1 MDIGADMQGFDLFSW
16 YMNIPPV
23 SRIYF
28 TSAFLTT
35 TCCAVEIINPYF
47 LYFNKELI
55 FEGQVWRLISPFLFF
70 GLFSVDFLFNMYF
83 LIRHCRQLEEG
94 DFRGK
99 PSEFVL
105 MIFFGIGMICL
116 LTPFLQSH
124 NFLGSALT
132 FMFTYVWGRRNE
144 DVRMSMFGIITFSAP
159 YLPWVMLAF
168 GFLVGNA
175 IDMSL
180 IGIVVGHSYYFLKYV
195 FPVVAEI
202 RGWKRKELLV
212 PPRVFRYIC
221 GEELEDDHVQMVAPR
236 ENEVH
241 EHQD

>member
-1 MDIGADMQGFDLFSW
+1 
-16 YMNIPPV
+16 
-23 SRIYF
+23 
-28 TSAFLTT
+28 
-35 TCCAVEIINPYF
+35 
-47 LYFNKELI
+47 
-55 FEGQVWRLISPFLFF
+55 
-70 GLFSVDFLFNMYF
+70 
-83 LIRHCRQLEEG
+83 
-94 DFRGK
+94 
-99 PSEFVL
+99 
-105 MIFFGIGMICL
+105 
-116 LTPFLQSH
+116 
-124 NFLGSALT
+124 
-132 FMFTYVWGRRNE
+132 
-144 DVRMSMFGIITFSAP
+144 
-159 YLPWVMLAF
+159 MLAF